1 MGDNSGAP
9 QRCHAAKWG
18 MLMDMSQ
25 RVALIDPL
33 AVIDGRK
40 VFFLRDTFGG
50 EVPLSCPYP
59 PLELAFTASLL
70 LEGGHEPDLIAA
82 NVMGL
87 THDRVIERLR
97 RTPPDIVLIPSA
109 WGSLDDD
116 RGLLRTLKRAFPDA
130 TLVISGPNV
139 SATPDAVLDSSEADV
154 VICGEPEEAVRLMAD
169 GHEMASVPNVVFRGE
184 NGFVSTERRLPP
196 GWVDQ
201 PRPARH
207 LLDLEQYTIP
217 FARRGPATTVSTTR
231 GCAHNCTFCPSQ
243 IWHHRTVRSRPVDA
257 VIDEFSELVGRY
269 GIREVHFR
277 DDTFTGDHERV
288 FDLCDALDR
297 SGLDLTWRC
306 FGSASTVT
314 PEVLKRMASAGC
326 FQVCFGFESG
336 DDKILRRTGKGTT
349 VAQGEL
355 AARWTHAAGMEVS
368 GTFLV
373 GLEGE
378 TEASVERSVRFAID
392 NDLDYVQVNA
402 AVPLPSTAFGKRSNY
417 KGLESRPETFRWI
430 GAEPSESATME
441 AGSMP
446 NQVRSFYQ
454 RFYLRPGYVAGRL
467 TSRRGLHAL
476 FSHAR
481 LGVKMVRA
489 VMLA

>member
-1 MGDNSGAP
+1 
-9 QRCHAAKWG
+9 
-18 MLMDMSQ
+18 MLTPMSQ

-59 PLELAFTASLL
+59 PLELAYTASLL
-70 LEGGHEPDLIAA
+70 IEGGHRPDMVAA
-82 NVMGL
+82 NVLGL
-87 THDRVIERLR
+87 THDRVIERLNA
-97 RTPPDIVLIPSA
+97 TPPDAVLIPSA
-109 WGSLDDD
+109 WGSLNDD
-116 RGLLRTLKRAFPDA
+116 RRLLSGLKRAFPSA
-130 TLVISGPNV
+130 TLAICGPNV
-139 SATPDAVLDSSEADV
+139 SATPEAVLASSDVDV
-154 VICGEPEEAVRLMAD
+154 VICGEPEEAVRMIAD
-169 GHEMASVPNVVFRGE
+169 GTPLRDIPNVVFEGAD
-184 NGFVSTERRLPP
+184 GPVTTERRLPP
-196 GWVDQ
+196 GWIHQ

-207 LLDLEQYTIP
+207 LLNLAQYTIP
-217 FARRGPATTVSTTR
+217 FARRGPATTVATTR
-231 GCAHNCTFCPSQ
+231 GCAHACTFCPSQ
-243 IWHHRTVRSRPVDA
+243 IWHQRTVRARPVDA
-257 VIDEFSELVGRY
+257 VMAEFEELVGRY

-288 FDLCDALDR
+288 FALCDALDR

-306 FGSASTVT
+306 FGSASTVN
-314 PEVLKRMASAGC
+314 PELLHRMASAGC
-326 FQVCFGFESG
+326 FQVCYGFESG
-336 DDKILRRTGKGTT
+336 DDAILRRTGKGTT
-349 VAQGEL
+349 VAQGQQ
-355 AARWTHAAGMEVS
+355 AAEWTHAAGMEVS

-378 TEASVERSVRFAID
+378 TDASVERSVRFAID
-392 NDLDYVQVNA
+392 NDLDYIQVNA
-402 AVPLPSTAFGKRSNY
+402 AVPLPTTPFGKRTSR

-430 GAEPSESATME
+430 GADPSESATME

-446 NQVRSFYQ
+446 TQVRSFYQ

-476 FSHAR
+476 ASHAR
-481 LGVKMVRA
+481 LGAKMVRA